1 MKKIKIKPNLVD
13 KNLLNPIKKK
23 KKKKI
28 ETVVNNTSNFNF
40 YSNLI
45 GIMVVIIFVT
55 ILYQRYINKEKIELE
70 NQNRLI
76 NLHMY
81 VNEKIKN
88 N

>member
-13 KNLLNPIKKK
+13 KNLLNPIKKIDH
-23 KKKKI
+23 KKI